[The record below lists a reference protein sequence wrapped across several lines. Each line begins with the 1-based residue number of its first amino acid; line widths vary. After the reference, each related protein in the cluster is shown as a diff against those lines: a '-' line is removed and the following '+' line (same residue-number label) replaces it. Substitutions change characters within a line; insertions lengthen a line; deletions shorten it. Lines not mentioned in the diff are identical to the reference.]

1 MSKIAKEID
10 DVALIIIISF
20 VWSLLSGIYFVAKTM
35 IKPIKIYLV
44 NFLNF
49 DIFVWIIFVIILVL
63 EIFLD
68 KNLFNYFLI

>member
-1 MSKIAKEID
+1 
-10 DVALIIIISF
+10 
-20 VWSLLSGIYFVAKTM
+20 M